1 MIFEVVTLAE
11 VKAYLKVSSI
21 ADDVTL
27 EMIRVGCIGT
37 AEQATN
43 RTLNEREI
51 TVSAPLCLSQR
62 LAPAP
67 FFVDGIVTVKM
78 LTETG
83 TADIPS
89 SAWIAEPVHQQ
100 CQLTLLA
107 VTEQPNQ
114 HIRDPLQVTLNAGY
128 KTVGDV
134 PADIRLAILDLCAV
148 EFSRRGGCDCG
159 AGVEEA
165 ALKQLRKHR
174 ISRVF

>member
-1 MIFEVVTLAE
+1 MFEVVTLAE
-11 VKAYLKVSSI
+11 VKAYLKVSST

-43 RTLNEREI
+43 RTLSEREI
-51 TVSAPLCLSQR
+51 TASTPLCLSQR

-67 FFVDGIVTVKM
+67 FFVGGVVTVKM
-78 LTETG
+78 LTENGATDLP
-83 TADIPS
+83 T
-89 SAWIAEPVHQQ
+89 SAWIAEPVHEQ
-100 CQLTLLA
+100 CQLSLLA

-114 HIRDPLQVTLNAGY
+114 HVRNPLQVTLKAGY
-128 KTVGDV
+128 KAVGDV

-148 EFSRRGGCDCG
+148 EYSKRGGCDC
-159 AGVEEA
+159 ADGVETT
-165 ALKQLRKHR
+165 ALAQLKKHR